1 MASITQLEMNM
12 TSGQRV
18 KPVIMEVAE
27 ISAAIRV
34 SVLMGIRRPRQG
46 D

>member
-12 TSGQRV
+12 ISGQHV

-27 ISAAIRV
+27 IRAAIRV
-34 SVLMGIRRPRQG
+34 SVLMGI
-46 D
+46 